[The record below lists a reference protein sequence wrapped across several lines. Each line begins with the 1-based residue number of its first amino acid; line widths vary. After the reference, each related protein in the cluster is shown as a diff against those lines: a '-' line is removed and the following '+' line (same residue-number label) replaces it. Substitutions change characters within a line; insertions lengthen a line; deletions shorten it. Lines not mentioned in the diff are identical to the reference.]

1 MVEMNNMK
9 DWELELTRQEYQL
22 KLVCWA
28 VEGNGVVLVREES
41 EEMLEG
47 EDEPV
52 MVTHAEHGEVWV
64 TLTRRMERVDR
75 VMNQLGELDGKLKT
89 INNVRVGRLAAGKFS
104 EDGQMYR
111 CVVEDVLVREN
122 KVVVRYVDFGN
133 KKKLDIGELLEL
145 PDECKS

>member
-75 VMNQLGELDGKLKT
+75 VMNQLGEFDETLKT
-89 INNVRVGRLAAGKFS
+89 MNTVKWQQWPGTCQDCSQGLSPPHEKPGHTWP
-104 EDGQMYR
+104 GQ
-111 CVVEDVLVREN
+111 
-122 KVVVRYVDFGN
+122 
-133 KKKLDIGELLEL
+133 
-145 PDECKS
+145 